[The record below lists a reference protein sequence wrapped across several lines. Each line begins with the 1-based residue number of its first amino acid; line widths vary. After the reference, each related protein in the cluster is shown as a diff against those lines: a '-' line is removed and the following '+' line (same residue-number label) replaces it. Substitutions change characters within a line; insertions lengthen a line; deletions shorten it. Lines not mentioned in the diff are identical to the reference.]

1 MRRSTLTFR
10 DATGSFYQ
18 DRWKPL
24 VEGITNIILSI
35 ILVKLIGVAGVIAA
49 TIITNLLI
57 CHAVEPYVLY
67 KNAFNVSPKRFFMTN
82 YGMILLFTLSL
93 MGLNFCL
100 QTVEN
105 SWVELVLNGFIS
117 VGVSVTVCIVVALLK
132 RSQASQL
139 VKMFKKG

>member
-1 MRRSTLTFR
+1 
-10 DATGSFYQ
+10 
-18 DRWKPL
+18 
-24 VEGITNIILSI
+24 
-35 ILVKLIGVAGVIAA
+35 
-49 TIITNLLI
+49 
-57 CHAVEPYVLY
+57 
-67 KNAFNVSPKRFFMTN
+67 
-82 YGMILLFTLSL
+82 MILLFTLSL